1 MLMPEISPHTLSKAL
16 PLGKTG
22 TKKKEKNQR
31 QIEPFSLK
39 KKDFLY
45 GPSQYLKTELKKIKA
60 KREQLYKYATT
71 ALQGFLFA
79 SYDAVTSCA
88 FVDVL
93 LCEVIFLQIPRLY
106 TSHEKITNFVDDG
119 EVQFISNKF

>member
-1 MLMPEISPHTLSKAL
+1 MKV
-16 PLGKTG
+16 
-22 TKKKEKNQR
+22 
-31 QIEPFSLK
+31 
-39 KKDFLY
+39 
-45 GPSQYLKTELKKIKA
+45 ELKGKREKYKA

-88 FVDVL
+88 FVNVL
-93 LCEVIFLQIPRLY
+93 LYEVIFLLSPRLY
-106 TSHEKITNFVDDG
+106 TSHEKIANFVDDG

>member
-1 MLMPEISPHTLSKAL
+1 MKV
-16 PLGKTG
+16 
-22 TKKKEKNQR
+22 
-31 QIEPFSLK
+31 
-39 KKDFLY
+39 
-45 GPSQYLKTELKKIKA
+45 ELKGNREKYKA

-79 SYDAVTSCA
+79 SHDAVTSCA
-88 FVDVL
+88 FVNVL
-93 LCEVIFLQIPRLY
+93 LCEVIFLLIPRLY